1 MAASERK
8 LSLTVGY
15 PSTVSQAMKHTP
27 TSLSRIDWPDLLTI
41 LVASLGAG
49 GFYLLKVLA

>member
-8 LSLTVGY
+8 PSLTVGY